1 MIQKAHSD
9 GPPGPVMRETRSQP
23 RAERKITMKYEV
35 KFSCGH
41 TETVEL
47 FGKNADRQRKIAW
60 FEESGL
66 CSKCYAEQKSAEMAE
81 GFDAVEMFYGEYKE
95 KYSDC
100 KTKPG
105 SYNRETKTIIV
116 YVPKEEPTEEREA
129 EIIKNHA
136 REHMNQIKFQREELG
151 LSDGIVRKVE
161 YNLFRTIDKLKA
173 KDIIRN
179 KAVFTYENILSVA
192 KQSANK

>member
-1 MIQKAHSD
+1 
-9 GPPGPVMRETRSQP
+9 
-23 RAERKITMKYEV
+23 MKYEV
-35 KFSCGH
+35 RFSCGH

-66 CSKCYAEQKSAEMAE
+66 CSKCYAEQKAAEMAE
-81 GFDAVEMFYGEYKE
+81 GFDAVEMFYGDYKE

-116 YVPKEEPTEEREA
+116 YVPKEEPSEEREA
-129 EIIKNHA
+129 KIIKA
-136 REHMNQIKFQREELG
+136 AA
-151 LSDGIVRKVE
+151 VE
-161 YNLFRTIDKLKA
+161 NINTKIDAIRGAEYAADIINLFKGIRKSG
-173 KDIIRN
+173 DIMADAQSVMSVYRVSVPMSN
-179 KAVFTYENILSVA
+179 GEKKILG
-192 KQSANK
+192 K

>member
-1 MIQKAHSD
+1 
-9 GPPGPVMRETRSQP
+9 
-23 RAERKITMKYEV
+23 MKYEV
-35 KFSCGH
+35 RFSCGH

-66 CSKCYAEQKSAEMAE
+66 CSKCYAEQKAAEMAE
-81 GFDAVEMFYGEYKE
+81 VFDAVEMFYGDYKE
-95 KYSDC
+95 KFSDC

-116 YVPKEEPTEEREA
+116 YVPKEDPAEEREA
-129 EIIKNHA
+129 EIIKNRA
-136 REHMNQIKFQREELG
+136 REHMDQIKFQREDLG
-151 LSDGIVRKVE
+151 LSDEIIRKVE

-173 KDIIRN
+173 KDIVRN
-179 KAVFTYENILSVA
+179 KAVFTYDNILSVA

>member
-1 MIQKAHSD
+1 MHIVYFKHGKGNGQA
-9 GPPGPVMRETRSQP
+9 TRP
-23 RAERKITMKYEV
+23 ERKITMKYEV

-66 CSKCYAEQKSAEMAE
+66 CSKCYAEKKAAEMAD
-81 GFDAVEMFYGEYKE
+81 GFDAVEMFYGDYKE
-95 KYSDC
+95 KFSDC

-116 YVPKEEPTEEREA
+116 YIPKEESNEEREA
-129 EIIKNHA
+129 EIIKASA
-136 REHMNQIKFQREELG
+136 REHMDQIKFQREELG
-151 LSDGIVRKVE
+151 LSDEIVRKVE
-161 YNLFRTIDKLKA
+161 VNLFRTIEKLKA
-173 KDIIRN
+173 KDIVRN
-179 KAVFTYENILSVA
+179 KAIFSYDGILAVA
-192 KQSANK
+192 QKAANK

>member
-1 MIQKAHSD
+1 
-9 GPPGPVMRETRSQP
+9 MREPRSQP

-35 KFSCGH
+35 RFSCGH

-47 FGKNADRQRKIAW
+47 SGKNADRQRKIAW
-60 FEESGL
+60 FEASGL
-66 CSKCYAEQKSAEMAE
+66 CSRCYAEQKSAEMAE

-116 YVPKEEPTEEREA
+116 YVPKEETIEEREA
-129 EIIKNHA
+129 EVIKAHA
-136 REHMNQIKFQREELG
+136 RENMDQIKFQREELG
-151 LSDGIVRKVE
+151 LSDEIVRKVE
-161 YNLFRTIDKLKA
+161 YNLFRTIEKLKA
-173 KDIIRN
+173 KDIVRN
-179 KAVFTYENILSVA
+179 KSVFSYDGILAVA
-192 KQSANK
+192 KKVANK

>member
-1 MIQKAHSD
+1 MPYNTVKKK
-9 GPPGPVMRETRSQP
+9 TRQAT

-35 KFSCGH
+35 RFSCGH
-41 TETVEL
+41 TETVDL
-47 FGKNADRQRKIAW
+47 FGKNTDRQRKIAW

-66 CSKCYAEQKSAEMAE
+66 CSKCYAEQKAAEMAE

-100 KTKPG
+100 KAKTG

-116 YVPKEEPTEEREA
+116 YVPKEDPAEEREA

-136 REHMNQIKFQREELG
+136 REHMNQIKFQQEELG
-151 LSDGIVRKVE
+151 LSDEIVRKVE
-161 YNLFRTIDKLKA
+161 FNLFRTIDKLKA

-179 KAVFTYENILSVA
+179 KAVFTYENILSAA

>member
-1 MIQKAHSD
+1 
-9 GPPGPVMRETRSQP
+9 
-23 RAERKITMKYEV
+23 MKYDV

-66 CSKCYAEQKSAEMAE
+66 CSKCYAEKKAAEMAE
-81 GFDAVEMFYGEYKE
+81 GFNAVEMFYGDYKE
-95 KYSDC
+95 KFSNC

-116 YVPKEEPTEEREA
+116 YIPKEESNEEREREA
-129 EIIKNHA
+129 EIIKASA
-136 REHMNQIKFQREELG
+136 RDHMDQIKFQREELG
-151 LSDGIVRKVE
+151 LSDEIVRKVE
-161 YNLFRTIDKLKA
+161 VNLFRTMDKMKA
-173 KDIIRN
+173 KDIVRN
-179 KAVFTYENILSVA
+179 KAVFSYDGILAVA
-192 KQSANK
+192 KKAANK

>member
-1 MIQKAHSD
+1 
-9 GPPGPVMRETRSQP
+9 
-23 RAERKITMKYEV
+23 MKYDV
-35 KFSCGH
+35 NFSCGH

-66 CSKCYAEQKSAEMAE
+66 CSKCYAEKKAAEMTE
-81 GFDAVEMFYGEYKE
+81 GFDAVEMFYGDYKE
-95 KYSDC
+95 KFSDC

-116 YVPKEEPTEEREA
+116 YVPKEENSDEREA
-129 EIIKNHA
+129 KIIKTHA
-136 REHMNQIKFQREELG
+136 REHMDRIKFQREELC
-151 LSDGIVRKVE
+151 LSDEIVRKVE
-161 YNLFRTIDKLKA
+161 FNLFRTLEKLKP

-179 KAVFTYENILSVA
+179 KAIFTYDGILAVA
-192 KQSANK
+192 KKAANK